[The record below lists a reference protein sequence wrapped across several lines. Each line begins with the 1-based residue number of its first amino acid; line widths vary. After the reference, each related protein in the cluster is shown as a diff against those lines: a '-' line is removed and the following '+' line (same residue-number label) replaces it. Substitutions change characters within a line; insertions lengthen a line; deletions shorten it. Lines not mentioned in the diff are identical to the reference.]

1 VSSPPKAAFPK
12 CSRLTALGGGAA
24 GVVGAGGVAGGFVGG
39 FGAELE
45 DEVVPPLDTGAFV
58 DCAPLAAEPIPAL
71 HPQPQSARAIRKTKN
86 RKNSD
91 L

>member
-1 VSSPPKAAFPK
+1 MVLDAGVEADEGVT
-12 CSRLTALGGGAA
+12 LTETILGGGD
-24 GVVGAGGVAGGFVGG
+24 GGFVGG
-39 FGAELE
+39 FVVEPE

-58 DCAPLAAEPIPAL
+58 DCAPLAAEPIPPL

-91 L
+91 LFGLR

>member
-1 VSSPPKAAFPK
+1 MVLHARTEA
-12 CSRLTALGGGAA
+12 CEGVRLMAEA
-24 GVVGAGGVAGGFVGG
+24 AGGFGVTVGLAVPVVL
-39 FGAELE
+39 AEKS
-45 DEVVPPLDTGAFV
+45 VFV
-58 DCAPLAAEPIPAL
+58 EAIALAAEPIPPP